1 MRFENCA
8 NEEHFLAT
16 KKLERHLIDH
26 HKVFVGISGGS
37 DSDIVLH
44 LIETAIQDNKI
55 AYRLG
60 ETPLQIDDCE
70 IHYVF
75 FDTGIEYEATKR
87 HLDDLEKE
95 TGVKIERVRA
105 KVPVPLG
112 VKKYGVPFLS
122 KYASEMIER
131 LQRYDFDFAN
141 DGEKSFEELLEK
153 YPKCKVALKRWCN
166 KNGKNSSFNI
176 SRFAYLKEFM
186 ILNPP
191 PCKISNKC
199 CKGAKKDNG
208 HDYIEENDCD
218 LQILGLRKAED
229 GIRSTNIH
237 SCYTESDNGGCDQF
251 RLIWWFT
258 DKDKA
263 QYKEYFKLRNSD
275 CYEVYGLCRTGCA
288 GCPFG
293 SRWEEELAIIEIHE
307 PKLFKAVWAI
317 FGDSYTYTRK
327 YREYAKKK
335 KQGFIDGQMSLFDN
349 QGVENE

>member
-1 MRFENCA
+1 MRFEETP
-8 NEEHFLAT
+8 NEATFLASH
-16 KKLERHLIDH
+16 KCVRHLIDH
-26 HKVFVGISGGS
+26 HRLYVGISGGS
-37 DSDIVLH
+37 DSDIVLD
-44 LIETAIQDNKI
+44 LLERVLAEKEFD
-55 AYRLG
+55 YR
-60 ETPLQIDDCE
+60 CE
-70 IHYVF
+70 VHYVF

-87 HLDDLEKE
+87 HIKYLEEKY
-95 TGVKIERVRA
+95 GVKIERIRA

-131 LQRYDFDFAN
+131 LQRYDFDFTN
-141 DGEKSFEELLEK
+141 DGEKNFEELLEK
-153 YPKCKVALKRWCN
+153 YPKCKVALKWWCN
-166 KNGKNSSFNI
+166 KNGKGSSFNI

-186 ILNPP
+186 TANPP

-208 HDYIEENDCD
+208 HDYIEENGCD

-237 SCYTESDNGGCDQF
+237 TCYSQGENGCDSF

-258 DKDKA
+258 DKDKQ
-263 QYKEYFKLRNSD
+263 QYKNYYHLQNSD

-317 FGDSYTYTRK
+317 FGDSYGYTRK

-335 KQGFIDGQMSLFDN
+335 KQGFIDGQMSLFDDL
-349 QGVENE
+349 GENYERIVL